1 MSDPDT
7 PVASE
12 RGEDEAGR
20 PTVRS
25 DADGATGVPPT
36 PVEALQ
42 ELSGAGSDP
51 GQRDDRQ
58 DDGTQDDDVLTDGL
72 GAPSLPAAL
81 EAVLLVTDEPLDVA
95 SLAALVRLPADE
107 VEQQLRALASEY
119 AAQGRGFELRDVAG
133 GWRFYTRSDCAEVV
147 ERYVRDGQQAR
158 LTQAA
163 LETLA
168 VVAYRQPVSRARIS
182 AVRGVNVDGVVR
194 TLTSRGL
201 VAEAG
206 HDQTTGA
213 ILYRTTELFLDRLG
227 IRALDE
233 LPPVADYLPDIELL
247 DDFIEQT
254 SS

>member
-1 MSDPDT
+1 MSTENDAQT
-7 PVASE
+7 PQDA
-12 RGEDEAGR
+12 GEEPPQAQA
-20 PTVRS
+20 PS
-25 DADGATGVPPT
+25 DAAGASQEAPEAQDG
-36 PVEALQ
+36 PVE
-42 ELSGAGSDP
+42 EP
-51 GQRDDRQ
+51 
-58 DDGTQDDDVLTDGL
+58 DGTQEDDVLVDGL
-72 GAPSLPAAL
+72 GAPTLAAAL

-95 SLAALVRLPADE
+95 SLAALVRRPAAE
-107 VEQQLRALASEY
+107 VLEQVAALAADY
-119 AAQGRGFELRDVAG
+119 DATGRGFELREVAG
-133 GWRFYTRSDCAEVV
+133 GWRFYTRADCAEVV

-182 AVRGVNVDGVVR
+182 AVRGVNVDGVIR

-206 HDQTTGA
+206 HDESSGA

-227 IRALDE
+227 IRSLEE
-233 LPPVADYLPDIELL
+233 LPPIAEYLPDIELL